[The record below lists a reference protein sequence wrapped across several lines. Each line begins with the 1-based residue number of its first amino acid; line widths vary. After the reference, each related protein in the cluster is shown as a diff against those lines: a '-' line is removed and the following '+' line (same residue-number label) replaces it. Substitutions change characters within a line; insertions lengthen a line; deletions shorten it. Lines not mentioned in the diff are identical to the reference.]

1 MYVGDAV
8 HIGDAVHVCD
18 AVHVGDAVHGCD
30 GTVTNSSDD
39 ERLKRKKEY

>member
-1 MYVGDAV
+1 MYVGDAL
-8 HIGDAVHVCD
+8 HIGDAVHV
-18 AVHVGDAVHGCD
+18 GD